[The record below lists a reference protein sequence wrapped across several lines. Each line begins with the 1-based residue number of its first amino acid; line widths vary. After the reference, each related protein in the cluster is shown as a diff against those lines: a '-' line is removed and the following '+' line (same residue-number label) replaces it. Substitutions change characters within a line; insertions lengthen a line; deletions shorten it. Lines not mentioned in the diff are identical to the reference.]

1 MWYLVLV
8 VASAAI
14 YFASRRWGR
23 TLYYRWGRLIPFR
36 RAIVS
41 KSRPPTPPL
50 IETSIPLTGGSGTD
64 GEGGFLLQ
72 TNSKEEYDDDR
83 LHTVGKGGKCG
94 IFPFVVFKGVVVFDI
109 LLHPLQSRQSSLR
122 CRERGGCD
130 KSVKFVLSVFLA
142 ILK

>member
-8 VASAAI
+8 VASAAV

-50 IETSIPLTGGSGTD
+50 IETSIPPAGGSGTEGD
-64 GEGGFLLQ
+64 GGFLLQ
-72 TNSKEEYDDDR
+72 TNTKEEYDDDR
-83 LHTVGKGGKCG
+83 LHTVGKGWKCDVL
-94 IFPFVVFKGVVVFDI
+94 PFAVLIRGLFYLILVVINLYANIYSIKAFF
-109 LLHPLQSRQSSLR
+109 
-122 CRERGGCD
+122 
-130 KSVKFVLSVFLA
+130 
-142 ILK
+142 